1 MDWRIEPREHPTDLD
16 RRAISDP
23 LEIFSAARAI
33 PYKPDP
39 IALLIKEPER
49 EHTIGGLWATFYY
62 DWMHVELLF
71 VPQKYRGTGIGS
83 QLIEHAED
91 MALRRGCVG
100 VWLDTY
106 QFQAPGFYESLGYD
120 NFGYLPN
127 YPRGF
132 GRNFFR
138 KLFSD
143 QDHTASET

>member
-1 MDWRIEPREHPTDLD
+1 MNWLIEPREHPTDLD

-39 IALLIKEPER
+39 IALLVKELER
-49 EHTIGGLWATFYY
+49 EHTNGGLWANVYY

-71 VPQKYRGTGIGS
+71 VPQKYRGIGIGS
-83 QLIEHAED
+83 QLIRHAEN
-91 MALRRGCVG
+91 MALQRGCVG

-106 QFQAPGFYESLGYD
+106 QFQAPGFYESLGYE

-132 GRNFFR
+132 GRYFFR
-138 KLFSD
+138 KQFA
-143 QDHTASET
+143 DHDHVRKQQ